1 MVLRWWEQQKPLKAL
16 KSQLRLQ
23 CKNQKLIN
31 DALRRLVDAGN
42 EEEERKGI
50 KNDLLRDK
58 EFLKILKI
66 ALAT

>member
-1 MVLRWWEQQKPLKAL
+1 M
-16 KSQLRLQ
+16 QLRLQ